1 MNWLECFFMM
11 NEEWRNGNNA
21 LMMQKNRRRRRMKI
35 FTRYIAKNKPYKDIV
50 LNRED
55 LLSHAQEIARLHA
68 HQEVNLPKR
77 TLLPRVKQN
86 IKFLEQAYRDI
97 VDYSTRTQDVLPAT
111 EWLLDNYYSLKNLK
125 EEIQKSLPYKFER
138 QLPRNASGDFQGY
151 PRVYG
156 LLVELIEHT
165 DSQLQSDTLKAF
177 INAYQVQ
184 VPLSSGELWAIP
196 IMLRIVLLENIR
208 RLTEQIIFTQAE
220 REAADRWVMPLL
232 ESEHRPDEWEGILK
246 TLTAQEEYS
255 SAYAEQLLKR
265 LRDLGIDTAPLLHWV
280 DRVVAKQDTTIEEL
294 AKLERQRQS
303 MYQVSMGH
311 AIQSIHFVTAEDWP
325 RFFEEVSLVER
336 EFQKDPSNVY
346 CKMDFQSR
354 DVYRHHVE
362 KIARRYR
369 VSELVVARTVVSRSN
384 KANDQGEYVA
394 SHVGYDLIGPGRI
407 ELEREVEQ
415 DFGESRNLA
424 SKIRRS
430 IRKQPNR
437 YYFGGLLL
445 GVGSLGTGVISY
457 ALQDAS
463 FSLGYV
469 VIALGLLVWASS
481 LILPLVNWIASVLFR
496 PTFLPKLEL
505 REGIPQE
512 LRTMVA
518 VPTLLT
524 SLTRVHDLIG
534 QMEVYYLANK
544 DDNLYFALL
553 GDFADASSEVVQG
566 DEEIISTATAAINNL
581 NKKYN
586 QNRFYFFHR
595 KRIFNDSE
603 GVWMGWERKRG
614 KLVEFNCLLRQDGET
629 SYDVQIGDLSILP
642 TFRYVITLDADTQL
656 PQGTARQLIGT
667 LAHPLHAP
675 QLSADGRR
683 VVKGY
688 GILQPRVGVSILCA
702 GASKFARIFSGRVGV
717 DPYTS
722 AVSDVYQDLFG
733 EGIFTGKGIYDVAI
747 FHQVTFKA
755 FPENTILSHDLIEG
769 LYARAGLVT
778 DVELIDGYP
787 ANYLAYMRRSH
798 RWVRGDWQLLPWLF
812 KPIPFVSRWK
822 IFDNLRRS
830 LEAPALFLLLI
841 VAFTVLYGKPWIW
854 VGLISLSLIWPMVL
868 NMLSM
873 LLTEGLEKE
882 NVGQDISTMVI
893 QFSLQFILLPY
904 QAFIMLDAIIRSV
917 YRQVISH
924 RSLLEWETAADTEKR
939 LDVRMKTM
947 VFSMWSVILLVIG
960 SFLMILSMFPARI
973 GLFVP
978 LAIVWLASPWF
989 AYRVS
994 LPTIHEKAM
1003 LSSSEQHA
1011 LRRWARKIWAF
1022 FEEYV
1027 SSEDHW
1033 LPPDNVQIEPPN
1045 GIAHRTSPTN
1055 IGLAL
1060 LANLA
1065 ARDFGYI
1072 TLAKVHERINSTL
1085 QILEGLDQ
1093 WKGHLYNWYDTQSLA
1108 PLEPRY
1114 VSTVDSGNFVVYLL
1128 TLRSGLSEILNKS
1141 LLDLEFVR
1149 GLKDTYNL
1157 LIEAIDEDCN
1167 EELKGFGQALDHM
1180 LSSDEAWNFENW
1192 MNLLSRW
1199 PSLLVDQELTKEGDY
1214 WARRLETMIVTFRQ
1228 ETHDIY
1234 PWYFDPDHMDETTLF
1249 NARIFKTNN
1258 LDELSKCYLD
1268 GLEEQSFSPEMKALL
1283 QKVLLKIQGY
1293 QQESIDLQQR
1303 LEKLA
1308 FATDF
1313 RPLFDDKRKL
1323 FSIGYRV
1330 AENMLDKS
1338 YYDLLASEARQASFI
1353 AIAKGDVHH
1362 NHWFKLGRSLTLAK
1376 GKRSLVS
1383 WSGTMFEFLMPLLV
1397 MLNFEGTLL
1406 DETSRNVVEVQRK
1419 YGIEHNV
1426 PWGISESGFYA
1437 FDPQLNYQYKAFGVP
1452 GLGLKRGLIQDLV
1465 IAPYASFLAL
1475 MVSPH
1480 EALLNI
1486 STMEKMGFAGRY
1498 GLYEA
1503 ADFTPERI
1511 PSERSF
1517 MLIQS
1522 FMAHHQGMSLLAI
1535 DNVVH
1540 ENIMPK
1546 RFHSE
1551 AMIQAT
1557 ELLLQERLPES
1568 TPPVPQVE
1576 GEQVVNERQVKD
1588 PDSEQNQFI
1597 IMETAKS
1604 AIPATHCISNG
1615 QYSVMMTNAGAG
1627 FSRMRD
1633 INLSRWR
1640 EDVTQ
1645 DAWGMYFYIQN
1656 LNSGE
1661 VWSATH
1667 QPCRY
1672 SGEDYKVT
1680 YAPDRVEFSRKDGN
1694 IITRTEIVV
1703 SPEDQAEMRRISL
1716 TNRSK
1721 HDRTV
1726 EVTSYFEVVLARLSE
1741 DLAHPAFGNLFIQTE
1756 FEQGA
1761 LLASRRPRSEK
1772 QARLWL
1778 MHTVATEGEKIGSL
1792 QYETDR
1798 ARFIG
1803 RGRSLA
1809 QPQALDANHPLSN
1822 TVGAVL
1828 DPMMSLRQRV
1838 RIAPGQTVR
1847 VSFSVGYAESREEII
1862 RIAEKYRDPLSV
1874 NRAFELAWTH
1884 SKMELRHLNLTA
1896 AQANEGLSL
1905 GGHLLYLSPCRSDV
1919 AECIKNNHKGQS
1931 SLWPYAISGDLPI
1944 VLLRVKDTENM
1955 DLVRR
1960 FLTIHEYWRLKG
1972 LFADL
1977 VIFNEDESGYLQAF
1991 QDNLRDLISMGHAR
2005 DLLNQSG
2012 GVFLLQKG
2020 HVQQEDVTLLCAV
2033 ARMTFN
2039 GEGGSCSIQVRK
2051 KRKFMTGDVEHRE
2064 KITLEK
2070 ARDQMLKRDQ
2080 ERVREF
2086 REEALDK
2093 SMDRLQFA
2101 NGYGGFS
2108 EDGKEYIIHLQ
2119 EGMNTPLPWI
2129 NVIANTKFGFQISEV
2144 GAGYTWSLNSREY
2157 KLTPWSNDPILDPP
2171 GEALYLRDE
2180 HSGEFWSVTASPKR
2194 EKGSY
2199 TIRHG
2204 QGYSIFEHYS
2214 HGIKQSLH
2222 YFVPIDESVKVI
2234 ELLMTNTTNH
2244 ELRLSAVY
2252 YAEWVMGVAR
2262 QNTAPYLV
2270 TEYDGERDIF
2280 YTRNT
2285 FQEEFVGRLGFL
2297 TAFGAPVASYTG
2309 DRSEFIGR
2317 NGTLEDPM
2325 GLKQDLFSETV
2336 GAGLDPCCA
2345 LQLLFSL
2352 APGESKAITFL
2363 LGETE
2368 NSQEAERITTNLS
2381 QPQQIK
2387 EALEE
2392 VKRYWDEVLGNVQV
2406 HTPDPS
2412 MNLLLNRWLLYQ
2424 TIACRVWARSAFYQ
2438 SGGAYGFRDQLQD
2451 VMALV
2456 YTSPE
2461 VTRNQIILHCG
2472 HQFVE
2477 GDVQHWWHAETGKG
2491 IRTKFSDDLL
2501 WLPFVT
2507 AHYIERTGDTTIL
2520 DETNVFLEDNHLKED
2535 EDEVYSI
2542 PRSTKEHGNVYEHCV
2557 RTIERGLRFGEHGLP
2572 LIGSGDWNDG
2582 FSRIGIKG
2590 KGESVW
2596 LGWFFYLTLT
2606 RFSSLCD
2613 DRQDLERGVRYR
2625 RIAAELLQSIELHG
2639 WDGGW
2644 YRRAYFDDGTPL
2656 GSSQNKECQID
2667 ALAQSWA
2674 VLSGAAKPTRAK
2686 DAMLALEHY
2695 LWRKEDG
2702 VLLLLTPPFDK
2713 FLPDPGYIKGYV
2725 PGVRE
2730 NGGQYTHGATWAILA
2745 YTSLGEGD
2753 KALEL
2758 FQMLSPIHHA
2768 RTEHEVN
2775 RYKVEPYVMAADVY
2789 ASHPHIGRGGWT
2801 WYTGASGWMYQAGL
2815 EGILGFT
2822 RHGDKLVLKPCI
2834 PSRWRGYRLTY
2845 QFKTATYEIIIENPM
2860 SRMTGCDRI
2869 TLDEEVLLEPE
2880 ILLKD
2885 DGQTHTV
2892 RLTL

>member
-1 MNWLECFFMM
+1 
-11 NEEWRNGNNA
+11 
-21 LMMQKNRRRRRMKI
+21 MKL
-35 FTRYIAKNKPYKDIV
+35 FTRHIAKDKPYKDIV

-55 LLSHAQEIARLHA
+55 LLSHAVEIARLHA
-68 HQEVNLPKR
+68 HQETSLPKR
-77 TLLPRVKQN
+77 TLLPRFKKN

-97 VDYSTRTQDVLPAT
+97 VDYSTRTQEVLPAT
-111 EWLLDNYYSLKNLK
+111 EWLLDNFYSLKDLG
-125 EEIQKSLPYKFER
+125 EEIHKNLPYKFER

-151 PRVYG
+151 PRIYG

-165 DSQLQSDTLKAF
+165 DSQLQSDTLKEF

-196 IMLRIVLLENIR
+196 IMLRIVLLENIT
-208 RLTEQIIFTQAE
+208 RLTEQILYTQEE
-220 REAADRWVMPLL
+220 REAADQWVMPLL
-232 ESEHRPDEWEGILK
+232 ESEHGPDEWEEILK

-265 LRDLGIDTAPLLHWV
+265 LRDFGVDSAPLLHWV

-303 MYQVSMGH
+303 IYQVSMGH
-311 AIQSIHFVTAEDWP
+311 AILSIHFVTAEDWP
-325 RFFEEVSLVER
+325 HFYEEVSSVESK
-336 EFQKDPSNVY
+336 FKKDPSGVY
-346 CKMDFQSR
+346 SEMDFQSR
-354 DVYRHHVE
+354 DAYRHQVE
-362 KIARRYR
+362 KIARRFK
-369 VSELVVARTVVSRSN
+369 VSELVVARKVLSRSV
-384 KANDQGEYVA
+384 KAHEHGESVS
-394 SHVGYDLIGPGRI
+394 SHVGYDLIGPGRVALEQ
-407 ELEREVEQ
+407 ELER
-415 DFGESRNLA
+415 DFGESRNQA
-424 SKIRRS
+424 SKIRLAV
-430 IRKQPNR
+430 RKKPGL
-437 YYFGGLLL
+437 YYFGSLLIGI
-445 GVGSLGTGVISY
+445 GVLSAWILSY
-457 ALQDAS
+457 ALQVTPL
-463 FSLGYV
+463 SLNYV
-469 VIALGLLVWASS
+469 VIAIGLLLWASS
-481 LILPLVNWIASVLFR
+481 LIIPLVNWAASVLFL

-524 SLTRVHDLIG
+524 SVGTVNELIG
-534 QMEVYYLANK
+534 QIEVYHLANK
-544 DDNLYFALL
+544 DENLHFALL
-553 GDFADASSEVVQG
+553 GDFADASSEIVQG
-566 DEEIISTATAAINNL
+566 DEEIIAAATAAVEKLNN
-581 NKKYN
+581 KYG
-586 QNRFYFFHR
+586 QSRFYFFHR
-595 KRIFNDSE
+595 KRIFNASE

-629 SYDVQIGDLSILP
+629 SYEVQIGELSILS

-675 QLSADGRR
+675 QLSEDGRR
-683 VVKGY
+683 VVQGY
-688 GILQPRVGVSILCA
+688 GILQPRVGVSILSA
-702 GASKFARIFSGRVGV
+702 GASKFARLFSGRVGV
-717 DPYTS
+717 DPYTT

-733 EGIFTGKGIYDVAI
+733 EGIFTGKGIYDVSI
-747 FHQVTFKA
+747 FHQVTHKA

-778 DVELIDGYP
+778 DVELVDGYP
-787 ANYLAYMRRSH
+787 ANYLAYMRRLH

-830 LEAPALFLLLI
+830 LEAPAQLLLLI
-841 VAFTVLYGKPWIW
+841 LAFTVFSGEPWIW
-854 VGLISLSLIWPMVL
+854 VGLISLSLMWPMVL
-868 NMLSM
+868 SILSR
-873 LLTEGLEKE
+873 LFAEGAEKE
-882 NVGQDISTMVI
+882 NFGQDMLTMLE
-893 QFSLQFILLPY
+893 QFSLQFLFLPFKG
-904 QAFIMLDAIIRSV
+904 FIMLDAIIRSI
-917 YRQVISH
+917 YRQFFSH
-924 RSLLEWETAADTEKR
+924 RYLLEWETAADTEKR
-939 LDVRMKTM
+939 LDVSYKTM
-947 VFSMWSVILLVIG
+947 IYTMWSVILFVLVASVTIRY
-960 SFLMILSMFPARI
+960 SFPTKL

-978 LAIVWLASPWF
+978 LAMAWLASPWV

-994 LPTIHEKAM
+994 LPIQYKKAI
-1003 LSSSEQHA
+1003 LSFSEQHA
-1011 LRRWARKIWAF
+1011 LRLWARKTWAF
-1022 FEEYV
+1022 FEEFV
-1027 SSEDHW
+1027 CIEDHW
-1033 LPPDNVQIEPPN
+1033 LPPDNVQIDPAN
-1045 GIAHRTSPTN
+1045 GVAHRTSPTN
-1055 IGLAL
+1055 IGMAL

-1072 TLAKVHERINSTL
+1072 TLSTVHERIKRTL
-1085 QILEGLDQ
+1085 QSLEGLDH
-1093 WKGHLYNWYDTQSLA
+1093 WKGHLYNWYDTKSLV

-1114 VSTVDSGNFVVYLL
+1114 VSTVDSGNFVLYLL
-1128 TLRSGLSEILNKS
+1128 TLKSGLSEILNKP
-1141 LLDLEFVR
+1141 LIDLEFAR
-1149 GLKDTYNL
+1149 GLKDTYIL
-1157 LIEAIDEDCN
+1157 LIEAVGKDTY
-1167 EELKGFGQALDHM
+1167 EELIGFGQALDQV
-1180 LSSDEAWNFENW
+1180 LDSDEAWNFENW
-1192 MNLLSRW
+1192 MNLLSLW
-1199 PSLLVDQELTKEGDY
+1199 PPLFLEHELTQEGVY
-1214 WARRLETMIVTFRQ
+1214 WASCLETMILNFRQ
-1228 ETHDIY
+1228 ETQDFY
-1234 PWYFDPDHMDETTLF
+1234 PWVFDPEYKESNAHF
-1249 NARIFKTNN
+1249 NAQIFKTPNSY
-1258 LDELSKCYLD
+1258 ELSNCYMD
-1268 GLEEQSFSPEMKALL
+1268 GLEEVGFSPELKEMIKQA
-1283 QKVLLKIQGY
+1283 LLKIEGY
-1293 QQESIDLQQR
+1293 QQESVDLQKR
-1303 LEKLA
+1303 LGKMA

-1313 RPLFDDKRKL
+1313 CPLFDETRKL

-1330 AENMLDKS
+1330 AESVLDKS

-1362 NHWFKLGRSLTLAK
+1362 NHWFKLGRSMTLTK

-1397 MLNFEGTLL
+1397 MRNYEATLL
-1406 DETSRNVVEVQRK
+1406 DETYRSVVEVQRK
-1419 YGIEHNV
+1419 YGVEHNV
-1426 PWGISESGFYA
+1426 PWGVSESGFYA

-1475 MVSPH
+1475 MVSPR

-1486 STMEKMGFAGRY
+1486 SRMEQMGFAGRY

-1511 PSERSF
+1511 PSGSPF
-1517 MLIQS
+1517 MLIKS
-1522 FMAHHQGMSLLAI
+1522 FMAHHQGMSFLAL
-1535 DNVVH
+1535 DNVLH
-1540 ENIMPK
+1540 DNIMPK

-1551 AMIQAT
+1551 ALIQAT

-1568 TPPVPQVE
+1568 TPAIPQLE
-1576 GEQVVNERQVKD
+1576 GEHVVTECQVKGPD
-1588 PDSEQNQFI
+1588 PEKNQFI
-1597 IMETAKS
+1597 IMDS
-1604 AIPATHCISNG
+1604 AMSPIPVTHSISNG
-1615 QYSVMMTNAGAG
+1615 QYSVMMTNAGSG
-1627 FSRMRD
+1627 FSRFKGVS
-1633 INLSRWR
+1633 LSRWR

-1645 DAWGMYFYIQN
+1645 DTWGMYFYIQN
-1656 LNSGE
+1656 LNSGD

-1667 QPCRY
+1667 HPCRN
-1672 SGEDYKVT
+1672 SGENYKVT
-1680 YAPDRVEFSRKDGN
+1680 YAPDSVEFSRRDGN
-1694 IITRTEIVV
+1694 ITTRTEVVV

-1716 TNRSK
+1716 TNHSK
-1721 HDRTV
+1721 YDRTV
-1726 EVTSYFEVVLARLSE
+1726 EVTSYLEVVLATSSE

-1756 FEQGA
+1756 FEQET

-1778 MHTVATEGEKIGSL
+1778 MHTVATEGEKVGSL

-1809 QPQALDANHPLSN
+1809 KPQALDANHPLSN

-1838 RIAPGQTVR
+1838 KIAPGQTVR
-1847 VSFSVGYAESREEII
+1847 VSFSVGYAENREEIT
-1862 RIAEKYRDPLSV
+1862 RIAEKYKDPLSV

-1884 SKMELRHLNLTA
+1884 SKMELRHLNLSA
-1896 AQANEGLSL
+1896 AQANEALSL

-1931 SLWPYAISGDLPI
+1931 SLWPYTISGDLPI
-1944 VLLRVKDTENM
+1944 VLVQVKDSESL

-1960 FLTIHEYWRLKG
+1960 LLTIHEYWRLKG

-1977 VIFNEDESGYLQAF
+1977 VILNEDESGYVQDF

-2005 DLLNQSG
+2005 DLLNQPG
-2012 GVFLLQKG
+2012 GVFLLQKD
-2020 HVQQEDVTLLCAV
+2020 HVQQEDVNLLCAV

-2039 GEGGSCSIQVRK
+2039 GDGGSCSIQVRK
-2051 KRKFMTGDVEHRE
+2051 KKKLMTRDAGHRE
-2064 KITLEK
+2064 RNTQEK
-2070 ARDQMLKRDQ
+2070 TQDLLLPMDQ
-2080 ERVREF
+2080 ERVSEF
-2086 REEALDK
+2086 REEALDPTI
-2093 SMDRLQFA
+2093 SQLQFA

-2129 NVIANTKFGFQISEV
+2129 NVIANSKFGFQVSEV

-2157 KLTPWSNDPILDPP
+2157 KLTPWSNDPILDPT

-2180 HSGEFWSVTASPKR
+2180 QSGKSWSVTASPKR

-2214 HGIKQSLH
+2214 HGMKQSLRL
-2222 YFVPIDESVKVI
+2222 FVPLDKSVKII
-2234 ELLMTNTTNH
+2234 ELSFSNTTNH
-2244 ELRLSAVY
+2244 SLSLSAVY

-2262 QNTAPYLV
+2262 QLTAPHLV
-2270 TEYDGERDIF
+2270 TDYDGERHIF

-2285 FQEEFVGRLGFL
+2285 FQEEFVGRIGFL
-2297 TAFGAPVASYTG
+2297 TAFGAHVSSYTG

-2317 NGTLEDPM
+2317 NGTLEDPR
-2325 GLKQDLFSETV
+2325 GLKLDLFSETV
-2336 GAGLDPCCA
+2336 GAGLDPCSA
-2345 LQLLFSL
+2345 LQIKFSL
-2352 APGESKAITFL
+2352 APGESKIITFL
-2363 LGETE
+2363 LGEAE
-2368 NSQEAERITTNLS
+2368 NRKEVEEIVSSFGQPEKINEAF
-2381 QPQQIK
+2381 
-2387 EALEE
+2387 EE
-2392 VKRYWDEVLGNVQV
+2392 VKSYWDELLGNVQV
-2406 HTPDPS
+2406 YTPDPS
-2412 MNLLLNRWLLYQ
+2412 INLMLNRWLLYQ
-2424 TIACRVWARSAFYQ
+2424 TVVCRVWARSAFYQ

-2456 YTSPE
+2456 YTTPE
-2461 VTRNQIILHCG
+2461 VTRKQIILHCG

-2477 GDVQHWWHAETGKG
+2477 GDVQHWWHAENGKG

-2507 AHYIERTGDTTIL
+2507 EHYIERTGDAAIL
-2520 DETNVFLEDNHLKED
+2520 EETNVFLEANPLKED
-2535 EDEVYSI
+2535 EEELYSI
-2542 PRSTKEHGNVYEHCV
+2542 PRISQEQGTVYEHCI
-2557 RTIERGLRFGEHGLP
+2557 RAIERGLRFGEHGLP

-2596 LGWFFYLTLT
+2596 LGWFLYLTLT
-2606 RFSSLCD
+2606 RFSSICD
-2613 DRQDLERGVRYR
+2613 GHKDLERGTRYR
-2625 RIAAELLQSIELHG
+2625 RIAEELQQNMELHG

-2656 GSSQNKECQID
+2656 GSSQNRECQID
-2667 ALAQSWA
+2667 ALAQSWS

-2730 NGGQYTHGATWAILA
+2730 NGGQYTHGASWAILA

-2753 KALEL
+2753 KAAEL

-2775 RYKVEPYVMAADVY
+2775 RYKVEPYVVAADVY
-2789 ASHPHIGRGGWT
+2789 ATHPHIGRGGWT

-2815 EGILGFT
+2815 EGILGFK
-2822 RHGDKLVLKPCI
+2822 RQGDKLVLKPCI
-2834 PSRWRGYRLTY
+2834 PSRWPSYRLTY
-2845 QFKTATYEIIIENPM
+2845 QYQTSKYEIFVENPM
-2860 SRMTGCDRI
+2860 CRMTGCERI
-2869 TLDEEVLLEPE
+2869 TLDEEVLLEPA

-2892 RLTL
+2892 HLTM